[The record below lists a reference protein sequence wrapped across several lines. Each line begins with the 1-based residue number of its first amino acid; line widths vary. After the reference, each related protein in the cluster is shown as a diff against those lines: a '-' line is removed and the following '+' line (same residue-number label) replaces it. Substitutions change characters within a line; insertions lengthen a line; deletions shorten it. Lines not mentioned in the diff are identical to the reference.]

1 VLATISGT
9 SGGMCAS
16 CRRGDTSL
24 LVISKPTQPGFLLL
38 R

>member
-16 CRRGDTSL
+16 CRRGDASL
-24 LVISKPTQPGFLLL
+24 LVISKPTTQPGFL
-38 R
+38 